1 MATSGLVSLLLFFV
15 GLGLFIVVLVVSII
29 LAVSYLAGWGAL
41 SRQYRADS
49 WPDKG
54 VLLEEKVQRRAR
66 IGLDSYG
73 TLVTAR
79 CFEQGIELA
88 VAFPFLPPLFF
99 PWQDIHDYKQVR
111 LIPFPP
117 GDQFYVGDRRIWL
130 SNRLAELEK
139 RMAPHSL

>member
-1 MATSGLVSLLLFFV
+1 
-15 GLGLFIVVLVVSII
+15 
-29 LAVSYLAGWGAL
+29 
-41 SRQYRADS
+41 
-49 WPDKG
+49 
-54 VLLEEKVQRRAR
+54 
-66 IGLDSYG
+66 
-73 TLVTAR
+73 
-79 CFEQGIELA
+79 

-130 SNRLAELEK
+130 SNRLAELAK

>member
-1 MATSGLVSLLLFFV
+1 MATTGLVSLLLFFA
-15 GLGLFIVVLVVSII
+15 GMRLFIVVLVVSII
-29 LAVSYLAGWGAL
+29 LVVSYLADWGAL

-54 VLLEEKVQRRAR
+54 ALLEEAVQRRAR
-66 IGLDSYG
+66 IGLDSYR

-88 VAFPFLPPLFF
+88 VVFPFLPRLFF
-99 PWQDIHDYKQVR
+99 PWPDMRDYKQVR

-139 RMAPHSL
+139 HMASQGL